1 MEKNGMVDLPPVTV
15 IVPVYNAEVFLEECI
30 NSILN
35 LDYPESKLEIIFI
48 DNNSTGRSPAILK
61 KYEGRIRVLTEKTQ
75 GAAAARNTGI
85 RNARNEIIAFTDAD
99 CEVNRN
105 WLKNLVKPLVED
117 EDIDAVGGRI
127 LSRDPCNS
135 IERFGEL
142 LHDHQ
147 QALSS
152 QRYPTFIT
160 MNILI
165 RKPLLLEAGMFDED
179 FIRGQDTD
187 LSFRLYRMG
196 YRVSYANE
204 AVVYHRNEKT
214 LRGIF
219 KEGFTHGYW
228 KSKFLKKHKE
238 TRGLFRLY
246 RFIFNRGKKIG
257 LFLGWLKSIFD
268 SR

>member
-1 MEKNGMVDLPPVTV
+1 
-15 IVPVYNAEVFLEECI
+15 
-30 NSILN
+30 
-35 LDYPESKLEIIFI
+35 
-48 DNNSTGRSPAILK
+48 
-61 KYEGRIRVLTEKTQ
+61 
-75 GAAAARNTGI
+75 NTGI

-127 LSRDPCNS
+127 LSREPCNS

-152 QRYPTFIT
+152 RRYPTFIT

-165 RKPLLLEAGMFDED
+165 RKPLLLEVGMFDED

-187 LSFRLYRMG
+187 LSFRLCRMG

-238 TRGLFRLY
+238 SPGFFRLY

-257 LFLGWLKSIFD
+257 LFFGWLKSIFD